1 MTNLLNFDIFSQKV
15 SFSRHDICREVY
27 RNHRQAI
34 KIKKEKT
41 LAKNL
46 MGIFDAVLK
55 ISNEKGF
62 NAMTMRDLSRESGLS
77 MGGLYAYFG
86 GKDDLLEMLL
96 QTGQTTTRKILKE
109 NLEGVNDPVCRL
121 RAAIRTHIFLSEVML
136 PWFYFSYMEARH
148 LGTTQKQ
155 KAIKGELESEKLFA
169 EIIEEGMNRGVFQ
182 VENSLLA
189 ASVIKA
195 MVQDWYVKRW
205 KYLKRRIGVEQY
217 AGFVITCV
225 ERFCRPDDLP

>member
-1 MTNLLNFDIFSQKV
+1 MKDLLNFDIFARKA
-15 SFSRHDICREVY
+15 SFSRLDICREVY
-27 RNHRQAI
+27 QNHRQTI

-41 LAKNL
+41 LTKNL
-46 MGIFDAVLK
+46 MGIFDAALK

-77 MGGLYAYFG
+77 MGGLYAYFS

-96 QTGQTTTRKILKE
+96 QTGQTTTRKVMEVHLK
-109 NLEGVNDPVCRL
+109 GVSHPLQRL

-148 LGTTQKQ
+148 LGTAQKQ
-155 KAIKGELESEKLFA
+155 KAIKGELASEKIFSD
-169 EIIEEGMNRGVFQ
+169 IIEEGMNQGVFN

-205 KYLKRRIGVEQY
+205 KYSKRKIDVEQY
-217 AGFVITCV
+217 AGFVIQCV
-225 ERFCRPDDLP
+225 ERFCRPD

>member
-1 MTNLLNFDIFSQKV
+1 MTDLLNFDIFTQKV
-15 SFSRHDICREVY
+15 AFSRNDICHEVY

-46 MGIFDAVLK
+46 MGIFDAALR

-77 MGGLYAYFG
+77 MGGLYAYFR

-96 QTGQTTTRKILKE
+96 QTGQTTTRKVMEE
-109 NLEGVNDPVCRL
+109 NLQGVNDPVGRL
-121 RAAIRTHIFLSEVML
+121 RTAIRTHIFLSEAML

-155 KAIKGELESEKLFA
+155 KAIMGELASEKIFSD
-169 EIIEEGMNRGVFQ
+169 IIEEGINQGLFQ
-182 VENSLLA
+182 VEDNLLA

-195 MVQDWYVKRW
+195 MLQDWYVKRW
-205 KYLKRRIGVEQY
+205 KYSKRKIGVEQY
-217 AGFVITCV
+217 AGFVIQCV
-225 ERFCRPDDLP
+225 ERFCRSN

>member
-1 MTNLLNFDIFSQKV
+1 MTDLLNFDIFTQKV
-15 SFSRHDICREVY
+15 AFSRNDICREVY

-46 MGIFDAVLK
+46 MGIFDAALK

-77 MGGLYAYFG
+77 MGGLYAYFR

-96 QTGQTTTRKILKE
+96 QTGQTTTRKVMEEHLQD
-109 NLEGVNDPVCRL
+109 VNDPVGRL
-121 RAAIRTHIFLSEVML
+121 RTAIRTHIFLSEVML

-155 KAIKGELESEKLFA
+155 NAIKGELASEKIFSD
-169 EIIEEGMNRGVFQ
+169 IIEEGVKQGLFQ

-189 ASVIKA
+189 ASIIKA

-205 KYLKRRIGVEQY
+205 KYSKRQIGVEHY
-217 AGFVITCV
+217 AGFVIQCV
-225 ERFCRPDDLP
+225 ERFCRPD

>member
-1 MTNLLNFDIFSQKV
+1 MTDLLNFDIFSRKV
-15 SFSRHDICREVY
+15 SFSRNDICREVY

-46 MGIFDAVLK
+46 MGIFDAALR

-77 MGGLYAYFG
+77 MGGLYAYFK

-96 QTGQTTTRKILKE
+96 QTGQTTTRKVMEEHLQ
-109 NLEGVNDPVCRL
+109 GVNDPVARL
-121 RAAIRTHIFLSEVML
+121 HTAIRTHVFLSEVML

-148 LGTTQKQ
+148 LGTSQKQ
-155 KAIKGELESEKLFA
+155 NAIKGELASEKIFSD
-169 EIIEEGMNRGVFQ
+169 IIEEGVNQGLFQ

-205 KYLKRRIGVEQY
+205 KYSKRQIGVEHY
-217 AGFVITCV
+217 AGFVIQCV
-225 ERFCRPDDLP
+225 ERFCRPD